1 MYDILRRNLGY
12 KIISLVLA
20 IVFWLW
26 ITSQAEPAGLWGKQ
40 TREVPLVVNNQ
51 PANLV
56 IISDIPSSI
65 TVRLDNNNIEEGV
78 NVKNLFAYIDLKDAV
93 AGEQS
98 YEVMIDAPEGVVI
111 ESKSPGAV
119 VLKLDTVKDK
129 IIPVIANII
138 GTPADGFIHG
148 NPIITPPVVNV
159 RGPTSVLD
167 KLEEV
172 VVEVNVTSASESMR
186 VARPVTFKD
195 MQGRGVF
202 ASNPN
207 LESLQA
213 FPNTVEIIVPLYAKG
228 TASKTVP
235 LKANTRG
242 TPAQGLTVRAVTP
255 LPSQI
260 QLTGDEKVLNTI
272 QQLSLGTVDVSGLTG
287 NKVYN
292 IPLTGI
298 DLPEGVSFVEG
309 TSLSVLVQ
317 IGPGSV
323 DRVIKDIP
331 VGIRNIPQN
340 LAAEPISSVEITVR
354 GFPDVLDTF
363 KPGDISVWVD
373 AAGMEEG
380 VYPETD
386 VLWKLPSGTTM
397 IQVPKVK
404 LVLKTVEADTG
415 ERENAPLQMLNIIE
429 NEKENKEDPN

>member
-12 KIISLVLA
+12 KVISLVLA

-40 TREVPLVVNNQ
+40 TREVPLVVYNQ

-65 TVRLDNNNIEEGV
+65 TVRLDNNKIEEGV
-78 NVKNLFAYIDLKDAV
+78 NVKNLFAYVDLKDAV

-98 YEVMIDAPEGVVI
+98 FEVMIDAPEGVVI
-111 ESKSPGAV
+111 ESKSPSAV

-129 IIPVIANII
+129 IVPVIADII
-138 GTPADGFIHG
+138 GTPADGFIYG

-172 VVEVNVTSASESMR
+172 VVEVNVTAARESMR

-195 MQGRGVF
+195 IQGRGVF

-213 FPNTVEIIVPLYAKG
+213 FPNTVEIIVPLYPKG
-228 TASKTVP
+228 TASKKVP
-235 LKANTRG
+235 LRANTRG
-242 TPAQGLTVRAVTP
+242 TPAQGLTVRGVTP
-255 LPSQI
+255 LPSHI
-260 QLTGDEKVLNTI
+260 QLVGDEKVLNGI
-272 QQLSLGTVDVSGLTG
+272 QELNLGSVDVSGLTS
-287 NKVYN
+287 NKVFN
-292 IPLTGI
+292 IPLTSI
-298 DLPEGVSFVEG
+298 KLPEDVSFIEG

-317 IGPGSV
+317 IGPGPIN
-323 DRVIKDIP
+323 RTIKDIP

-354 GFPDVLDTF
+354 GFPEILDSL

-373 AAGMEEG
+373 AAEMKEG
-380 VYPETD
+380 VYRETD
-386 VLWKLPSGTTM
+386 VLWKLPSGITM
-397 IQVPKVK
+397 IQVPKVE
-404 LVLKTVEADTG
+404 LVLKAIE
-415 ERENAPLQMLNIIE
+415 ENTDSQQQE
-429 NEKENKEDPN
+429 QE